1 MAATHVPITS
11 DVTGLLIAWWQG
23 DLSAL
28 EQLTPLVY
36 AELHRLAGIHMSKE
50 RDGHVLQTTA
60 LANEAFL
67 KLMNNAQ
74 TNWQNRAQF
83 FGLAAMLMRRILVD
97 FARRRHYLKRGGDAL
112 RVSLG
117 EAADTVEMRSA
128 DLIALDDALRSLA
141 EVDRR
146 KSQVVELRFFGGLS
160 VEETALALSVS
171 PSTVLRDW
179 SLAQAWLYRE
189 LSREGSDGAGTQE
202 H

>member
-11 DVTGLLIAWWQG
+11 DVTGLLIAWRQG

-97 FARRRHYLKRGGDAL
+97 FVRKRRFQKRGGASIRVVYDEAL
-112 RVSLG
+112 AV
-117 EAADTVEMRSA
+117 ADEQPA
-128 DLIALDDALRSLA
+128 DLIALDDALNGLA
-141 EVDRR
+141 KHDER
-146 KSQVVELRFFGGLS
+146 KARVVELRFFGGLS
-160 VEETALALSVS
+160 LEETASVLEI
-171 PSTVLRDW
+171 STDTVKREWRTAKL
-179 SLAQAWLYRE
+179 WLKRE
-189 LSREGSDGAGTQE
+189 LEMA
-202 H
+202 